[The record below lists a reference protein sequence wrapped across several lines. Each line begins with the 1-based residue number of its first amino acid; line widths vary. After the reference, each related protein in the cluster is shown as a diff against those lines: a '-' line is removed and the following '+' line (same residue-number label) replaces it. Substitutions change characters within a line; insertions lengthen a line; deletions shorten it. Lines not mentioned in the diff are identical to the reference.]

1 MGSTIVEALY
11 QYDIDLPNGNKE
23 TVSPGDKFKL
33 IKKSNDDWWYV
44 QFGETGAAF
53 YLPASYLKEL
63 NQRTAHIEVTPP
75 PPSEQP
81 EIEENGSKNNRF
93 LDELQSGLKRRGSAP
108 PGSSFRTGS
117 SSSSARFHHEPPIQE
132 TDNADENHSGP
143 LRPSQLNV
151 QRDHHEKKPGK
162 ESPQSPE
169 HEPPG
174 YPSGDPSSGEWKELT
189 DQQGRKYYFNQNTR
203 QTQWEAPRGYRPTPM
218 VRSPTSM
225 RRGSEGSVPTGWKEE
240 RGSNGEKVFTHLATN
255 AIWYSSLDMSQ
266 GDGKRYYY
274 SNDNPDDVR
283 WQLPEMRSPGS
294 RLSYPSFSDLPL
306 GPGPNRNDSGN
317 ILHMKP
323 RSRGIDSNRPSSMY
337 SDRRASK
344 QKAFQRAFPEQSNL
358 VMETVPESDLISPT
372 SSCSS
377 SSSSSHPPHP
387 HMIAI
392 HSPSSPILPL
402 PPMPP
407 VRNVSSRR
415 YSDSVEDISP
425 EAIPLEKEGILS
437 KLKLTENGKK
447 VKPKWV
453 PCYTTL
459 IGSKLSFYKD
469 IKNVEKGN
477 NGSSPTGPPDYTF
490 ELYGAELK
498 WPKNERAKLGRK
510 FAFELDLPANEI
522 LVQGETEEDCLQ
534 WFQAIN
540 NGIRALGPNQRLF
553 SQSNKGDIFPDSP
566 EGKGKIPK
574 SPIRENAE
582 TDFLKS
588 ISKSKIKDKLKSF
601 ITKRPNPEYLK
612 EKGILKE
619 ENVFGKRLVELCHKE
634 KSTVPSFILSCIEAI
649 DNRGLEVDGIYR
661 VSGNLSMIQKLR
673 LEVDQEKPVNLNN
686 SPWSDIHVIAGSLKL
701 FFRELPEPLFTY
713 DAYDR
718 FIQCSTNNDTKS
730 RIKRL
735 RELLH
740 GLPKEHKDTIYT
752 LFAHFQRVIEQGEK
766 NRMKAQN
773 IAIVFGPTLMWS
785 KNESFNLAT
794 NLVLQNRLIELILTD
809 HEQIFR

>member
-1 MGSTIVEALY
+1 MRLLREFLLEGSKIHGSNIHTCTYILYSALY
-11 QYDIDLPNGNKE
+11 E
-23 TVSPGDKFKL
+23 C
-33 IKKSNDDWWYV
+33 IK
-44 QFGETGAAF
+44 Q
-53 YLPASYLKEL
+53 
-63 NQRTAHIEVTPP
+63 EVF
-75 PPSEQP
+75 
-81 EIEENGSKNNRF
+81 RF
-93 LDELQSGLKRRGSAP
+93 SRR
-108 PGSSFRTGS
+108 
-117 SSSSARFHHEPPIQE
+117 H
-132 TDNADENHSGP
+132 
-143 LRPSQLNV
+143 
-151 QRDHHEKKPGK
+151 
-162 ESPQSPE
+162 
-169 HEPPG
+169 
-174 YPSGDPSSGEWKELT
+174 LT
-189 DQQGRKYYFNQNTR
+189 
-203 QTQWEAPRGYRPTPM
+203 RG
-218 VRSPTSM
+218 
-225 RRGSEGSVPTGWKEE
+225 
-240 RGSNGEKVFTHLATN
+240 H
-255 AIWYSSLDMSQ
+255 
-266 GDGKRYYY
+266 
-274 SNDNPDDVR
+274 
-283 WQLPEMRSPGS
+283 
-294 RLSYPSFSDLPL
+294 
-306 GPGPNRNDSGN
+306 
-317 ILHMKP
+317 
-323 RSRGIDSNRPSSMY
+323 
-337 SDRRASK
+337 
-344 QKAFQRAFPEQSNL
+344 
-358 VMETVPESDLISPT
+358 
-372 SSCSS
+372 
-377 SSSSSHPPHP
+377 
-387 HMIAI
+387 
-392 HSPSSPILPL
+392 
-402 PPMPP
+402 
-407 VRNVSSRR
+407 SSR
-415 YSDSVEDISP
+415 
-425 EAIPLEKEGILS
+425 EGRHPF
-437 KLKLTENGKK
+437 KVKTAENGKK

-582 TDFLKS
+582 T
-588 ISKSKIKDKLKSF
+588 
-601 ITKRPNPEYLK
+601 
-612 EKGILKE
+612 
-619 ENVFGKRLVELCHKE
+619 
-634 KSTVPSFILSCIEAI
+634 
-649 DNRGLEVDGIYR
+649 
-661 VSGNLSMIQKLR
+661 
-673 LEVDQEKPVNLNN
+673 EKPVNLNN